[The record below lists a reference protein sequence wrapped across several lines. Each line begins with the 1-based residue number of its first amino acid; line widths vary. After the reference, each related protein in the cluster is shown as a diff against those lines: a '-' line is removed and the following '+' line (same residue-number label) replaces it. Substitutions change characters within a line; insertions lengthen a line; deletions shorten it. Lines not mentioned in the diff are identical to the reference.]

1 MRLFVAAELPG
12 EMLEALAETSAAL
25 REAVRGRYVA
35 PDSFHVT
42 LAFLGEVEGSRVP
55 AACDALRESCAG
67 YGPIDAS
74 LRELGCFG
82 RARAAT
88 LWQGVNAAGLSALAQ
103 DVRRSLRAAGVALD
117 EKAFLAH
124 VTLMRAADLSHV
136 ELPMPHVTRGAIDTV
151 TLFKSDL
158 SGARPVYEPIHS
170 VALRWSGCC

>member
-1 MRLFVAAELPG
+1 MRLFVASELPE

-88 LWQGVNAAGLSALAQ
+88 LWQGVNTAGLSALAQ
-103 DVRRSLRAAGVALD
+103 DVRRSLRAAGFALD

-124 VTLMRAADLSHV
+124 VTLMRAARLEGR
-136 ELPMPHVTRGAIDTV
+136 ELPMPCLACGTIDTV
-151 TLFKSDL
+151 TLFRSDL
-158 SGARPVYEPIHS
+158 SGDRPRYD
-170 VALRWSGCC
+170 ALERLLLG